1 VTLAG
6 PEQLLDI
13 ALEGLGG
20 APRDERDLRR
30 EDEAV
35 GDWSSGCGHGPSEKG
50 CGELYTEAGHFQRLR
65 HAGLPPHRH
74 ALRHYQVAP
83 PLPPE
88 PFAAGADHG
97 PVSHDLAASGLAAVG
112 IYGVVAF
119 LVAQGTREMGIRVAL
134 GATPRGIGLMVVRHG
149 LLIAAAGIV
158 LGVAGAVV
166 LTRLMQSL
174 VFGIASTDPVTY
186 LFRRRARGGDRA
198 RRQLY
203 PCPAGVPV
211 GSHAIAPLRQ
221 LVAPGIRDGL
231 DHLADLLL

>member
-1 VTLAG
+1 VVAGTGRLKRVAANYTPGFAKNRGFLAAAV
-6 PEQLLDI
+6 LSL
-13 ALEGLGG
+13 AL
-20 APRDERDLRR
+20 
-30 EDEAV
+30 
-35 GDWSSGCGHGPSEKG
+35 
-50 CGELYTEAGHFQRLR
+50 
-65 HAGLPPHRH
+65 
-74 ALRHYQVAP
+74 
-83 PLPPE
+83 
-88 PFAAGADHG
+88 
-97 PVSHDLAASGLAAVG
+97 ASGLTAVG

-119 LVAQGTREMGIRVAL
+119 LVAQGTREMGVRMAL
-134 GATPRGIGLMVVRHG
+134 GATPRGIGLLVVRHG

-198 RRQLY
+198 RRRLY

-221 LVAPGIRDGL
+221 LVAHGIRDGL